1 VRGGAPEPAR
11 ENREGIFQEAATSQ
25 IGEEPCDRR
34 VDGCGV
40 FGVVFGECAV
50 LIPSGVGDLDKAY
63 AGLRQ
68 AARHAA
74 LAGRVFRGLAVYPVK
89 LCLWDFPFGIVS
101 ASRARCR
108 RGAGWKGIP
117 A

>member
-25 IGEEPCDRR
+25 AGEEPCDRR

-40 FGVVFGECAV
+40 FGVVLGEFAV

-68 AARHAA
+68 AARHEA
-74 LAGRVFRGLAVYPVK
+74 LAGRVFRGL
-89 LCLWDFPFGIVS
+89 LS
-101 ASRARCR
+101 
-108 RGAGWKGIP
+108 IP
-117 A
+117 